1 MGAPLTDR
9 VNSEPPIFNG
19 MAETEAMYLG
29 AAGFIVSACIGLFVS
44 SMTGKFS
51 LMAIICIAVPLLV
64 LWYGSLYLQKIKRGK
79 PEGCY
84 VQATRIWLAN
94 HGFMKNPYL
103 AHDGFFDLGRRLK
116 P

>member
-1 MGAPLTDR
+1 MTDR

-19 MAETEAMYLG
+19 MSETEASYLG
-29 AAGFIVSACIGLFVS
+29 AAGFMASACVGGLVVS
-44 SMTGKFS
+44 FTGHF
-51 LMAIICIAVPLLV
+51 LIMMVICIIGTLLT

-84 VQATRIWLAN
+84 VQAARIYLSQR
-94 HGFMKNPYL
+94 GFMKKRYL
-103 AHDGFFDLGRRLK
+103 AHDGYFDLGRRLE